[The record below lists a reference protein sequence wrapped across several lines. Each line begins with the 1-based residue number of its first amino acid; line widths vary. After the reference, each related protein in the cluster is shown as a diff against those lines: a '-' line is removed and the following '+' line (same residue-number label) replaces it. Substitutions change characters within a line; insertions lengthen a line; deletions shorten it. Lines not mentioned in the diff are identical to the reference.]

1 MCPASASAW
10 AAYPKV
16 NGYVAEY
23 KDADDLARGL
33 HWTLDEADRKTLGE
47 EAVKKVAQHYS
58 QRAVAARYINIY
70 NRLAG
75 KDYLEA

>member
-1 MCPASASAW
+1 M
-10 AAYPKV
+10 
-16 NGYVAEY
+16 AEY

>member
-1 MCPASASAW
+1 MEW
-10 AAYPKV
+10 RQHR
-16 NGYVAEY
+16 N
-23 KDADDLARGL
+23 DF
-33 HWTLDEADRKTLGE
+33 GE
-47 EAVKKVAQHYS
+47 RPCRVKKRHYS